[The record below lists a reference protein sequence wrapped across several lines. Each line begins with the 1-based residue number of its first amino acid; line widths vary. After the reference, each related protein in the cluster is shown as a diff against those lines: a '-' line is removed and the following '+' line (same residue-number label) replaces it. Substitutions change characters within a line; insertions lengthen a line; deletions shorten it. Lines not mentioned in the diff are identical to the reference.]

1 MRISPECLPRGP
13 RLPRDHWQK
22 EIAKLDPDIE
32 YEEMSRIVAQHEF
45 PWDLQQAL
53 SFALFRTYA
62 VPSIGR
68 LLFETNEFT
77 KNVQRRHDDTVL
89 ILDAIA
95 TDGMASQDGRTAIRR
110 MNKMHGSYEISN
122 DEMRY
127 VLSTFVVTPSRWIG
141 LYGWRKGLPAEQL
154 AAVRYY
160 QRLGRLMGIK
170 DIPANFEE
178 FSDLMDAYEAAH
190 FAYDEGAR
198 AVADSTLSLLASF
211 YPVFPASIARAFS
224 LSLMEPHLLEA
235 FGYKRPA
242 APVVFLSRGALKLRA
257 RIVHFLP
264 PRREPKRA
272 RDIREVKSYPDG
284 YRVDDLGT
292 FPTGC
297 PVTQAGGM
305 QARADTGA

>member
-1 MRISPECLPRGP
+1 MRISPVWRPRGP
-13 RLPRDHWQK
+13 RRPRDHWQN
-22 EIAKLDPDIE
+22 EIAKLDPDTEFEQI
-32 YEEMSRIVAQHEF
+32 SRIAAQHEF

-77 KNVQRRHDDTVL
+77 GNVQRRHDDTVL

-110 MNKMHGSYEISN
+110 LNKMHGSYDISN
-122 DEMRY
+122 DDMRY

-160 QRLGRLMGIK
+160 QRLGKLMGIK
-170 DIPANFEE
+170 DIPASFEE
-178 FSDLMDAYEAAH
+178 FSDLMDAYEAEH
-190 FAYDEGAR
+190 FAYDDGAR
-198 AVADSTLSLLASF
+198 AVADSTLNLLASF
-211 YPVFPASIARAFS
+211 HPVFPSSIVRAFS

-235 FGYKRPA
+235 FGYRRPA

-257 RIVHFLP
+257 RLVRLLP

-272 RDIREVKSYPDG
+272 RDIREVKSYKDG
-284 YRVDDLGT
+284 FLVENLGT

-297 PVTQAGGM
+297 PVAHAGGS
-305 QARADTGA
+305 QKNAGNGA

>member
-1 MRISPECLPRGP
+1 MRISPVWRPRGP
-13 RLPRDHWQK
+13 RLARDHWRN
-22 EIAKLDPDIE
+22 EIAKLDPDTE
-32 YEEMSRIVAQHEF
+32 YEQISRIAAQHEF

-77 KNVQRRHDDTVL
+77 GNVQRRHDDTVL

-110 MNKMHGSYEISN
+110 LNKMHGSYDISN
-122 DEMRY
+122 DDMRY

-160 QRLGRLMGIK
+160 QRLGKLMGIK

-178 FSDLMDAYEAAH
+178 FSDLMDAYEAEH
-190 FAYDEGAR
+190 FAYDDGAR
-198 AVADSTLSLLASF
+198 AVADSTLNLLASF
-211 YPVFPASIARAFS
+211 YPMFPSSIVRAFS

-235 FGYKRPA
+235 FGYRRPA

-257 RIVHFLP
+257 RLVRHLP

-272 RDIREVKSYPDG
+272 QDIREVKSYKDG
-284 YRVDDLGT
+284 FLVENLGT

-297 PVTQAGGM
+297 PVAHAGGT
-305 QARADTGA
+305 QKNADNGA

>member
-1 MRISPECLPRGP
+1 MPRGP
-13 RLPRDHWQK
+13 RLPRDHWQS
-22 EIAKLDPDIE
+22 EIATLDPDTE
-32 YEEMSRIVAQHEF
+32 YEEISRIVAQHEF

-77 KNVQRRHDDTVL
+77 GNVQRRHDDTVL

-95 TDGMASQDGRTAIRR
+95 TDGMASRGGRAAIRR
-110 MNKMHGSYEISN
+110 LNKMHGAYDISN
-122 DEMRY
+122 DDMRY

-141 LYGWRKGLPAEQL
+141 LYGWRKCRPAEKL

-170 DIPANFEE
+170 EIPASFEE
-178 FSDLMDAYEAAH
+178 FSEFMDAYEAAH
-190 FAYDEGAR
+190 FAYDKGAR
-198 AVADSTLSLLASF
+198 AVADSTLNLLASF
-211 YPVFPASIARAFS
+211 YPVIPAPIVRAFS
-224 LSLMEPHLLEA
+224 LSMMEPHILEA
-235 FGYKRPA
+235 FGYDRPS
-242 APVVFLSRGALKLRA
+242 APVVFLSRGTLKLRA
-257 RIVHFLP
+257 RIVRHLP

-272 RDIREVKSYPDG
+272 RDLREVKSYKDG
-284 YRVDDLGT
+284 YLVADLGT

-297 PVTQAGGM
+297 PAAFASG
-305 QARADTGA
+305 AHERSDTGA